1 MKQWARGAMR
11 YLPLLLGLG
20 ILAVA
25 IPLVPW
31 SKVLPYLG
39 RLTPATLLALAAL
52 SAVYYAGRAVRYW
65 LMLRLLG
72 ERASFGQVAMA
83 CLVAQPVAV
92 LPGGELYR
100 SAMLKR
106 YANVARRVTIPSVL
120 AQSMA
125 EYVGLLAIAFAGVL
139 MLHRYGR
146 ILVGLAVVFAGIWA
160 VVRWQR
166 SRASHRLV
174 NRLPWVDVSY
184 GHVRSFFD
192 KNRALLG
199 GWNFVRLLAASGI
212 TIAAGCGVMAVTSHV
227 VGADLTLMEAAVAY
241 ALPAL
246 LEAVTF
252 LPGGLGVNEQGTVG
266 VLAIMGVALP
276 EAVAMTLI
284 VRMFTLGAGFVY
296 GFGAMGLDRL
306 LRYRHFD

>member
-1 MKQWARGAMR
+1 MKKLVGRATR
-11 YLPLLLGLG
+11 YLPLVLGLG

-39 RLTPATLLALAAL
+39 RLTPGTVVVLVIL
-52 SAVYYAGRAVRYW
+52 SALYYAGRAARYW

-72 ERASFGQVAMA
+72 ERATYGQVAMA

-106 YANVARRVTIPSVL
+106 YAGVAQRVTVPSVL

-125 EYVGLLAIAFAGVL
+125 EYVGLLAIAGLGVL
-139 MLHRYGR
+139 MLHRYG
-146 ILVGLAVVFAGIWA
+146 LVLAGLAVVLAGIWA
-160 VVRWQR
+160 AMRWQG
-166 SRASHRLV
+166 SRTSHRLV

-184 GHVRSFFD
+184 GHVRNFFE

-199 GWNFVRLLAASGI
+199 RRNFWQLLVAASI
-212 TIAAGCGVMAVTSHV
+212 TIVAGCAVMAAAAHV
-227 VGADLTLMEAAVAY
+227 VGAHLTWTQAAVAY

-266 VLAIMGVALP
+266 VLALMGVALP

-284 VRMFTLGAGFVY
+284 VRLFTLGAGFVY
-296 GFGAMGLDRL
+296 GFGALAWDRL
-306 LRYRHFD
+306 LGYRHFD